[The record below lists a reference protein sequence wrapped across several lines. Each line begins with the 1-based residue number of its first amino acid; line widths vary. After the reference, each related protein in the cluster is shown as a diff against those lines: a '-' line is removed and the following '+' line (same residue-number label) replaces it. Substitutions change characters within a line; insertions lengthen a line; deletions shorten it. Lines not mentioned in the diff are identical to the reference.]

1 MSDILTDK
9 KSGLLTI
16 TFNRPDRKNSV
27 TAAMYEVLVRTLNE
41 AANDAQIRVVVLSG
55 NEESFSAGNDLGDFV
70 TNPPNTADAPVWQFL
85 RALSVFPKPVIAAV
99 CGAAVGIGTTMLLH
113 CDLVF
118 VGDNAKFGLPFV
130 SLGVCPEGA
139 STLLLPKL
147 IGYQRAARAL
157 LMGEPFDAQSALQM
171 GLANQILPAA
181 ETLAFAQS
189 EAAKLVTKPLSSVV
203 EAKRLMKMS
212 ERAAIEAQMSE
223 ETAVFGRMITAGAA
237 KEAIAA
243 FGEKRKPD
251 FSQF

>member
-1 MSDILTDK
+1 MSDILVDK

-16 TFNRPDRKNSV
+16 TFNRPDRKNSM

-55 NEESFSAGNDLGDFV
+55 NEQSFSAGNDLGDFV
-70 TNPPNTADAPVWQFL
+70 TNPPNTADAPVWKFL

-147 IGYQRAARAL
+147 FGYQRAARAL
-157 LMGEPFDAQSALQM
+157 LMGEPFDAQFALQM

-243 FGEKRKPD
+243 FSEKRKPD

>member
-1 MSDILTDK
+1 
-9 KSGLLTI
+9 
-16 TFNRPDRKNSV
+16 
-27 TAAMYEVLVRTLNE
+27 
-41 AANDAQIRVVVLSG
+41 
-55 NEESFSAGNDLGDFV
+55 
-70 TNPPNTADAPVWQFL
+70 
-85 RALSVFPKPVIAAV
+85 
-99 CGAAVGIGTTMLLH
+99 
-113 CDLVF
+113 
-118 VGDNAKFGLPFV
+118 
-130 SLGVCPEGA
+130 
-139 STLLLPKL
+139 
-147 IGYQRAARAL
+147 
-157 LMGEPFDAQSALQM
+157 M

-243 FGEKRKPD
+243 FSEKRKPD